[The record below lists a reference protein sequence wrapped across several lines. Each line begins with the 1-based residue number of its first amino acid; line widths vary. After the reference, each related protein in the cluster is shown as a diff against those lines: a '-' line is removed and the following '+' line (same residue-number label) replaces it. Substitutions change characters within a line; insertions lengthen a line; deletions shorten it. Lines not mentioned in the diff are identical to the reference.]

1 MNTNLQEAKALLV
14 EDDPQVQRILVD
26 FFQENNFKVHAV
38 ASAEAALV
46 MMSSYKYSFML
57 TDVGLPGMN
66 GFELIQKAKKLNPQ
80 MLFAITTADAYNFDQ
95 SLLKLVGDLVLEK
108 PFRSSDFS
116 GLITKLRSK
125 LSS

>member
-26 FFQENNFKVHAV
+26 YFQENKFKVHAV

-80 MLFAITTADAYNFDQ
+80 MLFAITTADAYDFDQ

-108 PFRSSDFS
+108 PFCSSDFS

>member
-1 MNTNLQEAKALLV
+1 MSSNLQEAKALLV

-26 FFQENNFKVHAV
+26 FFQENKFKVHAV

-46 MMSSYKYSFML
+46 MMTSYKYSFML

-66 GFELIQKAKKLNPQ
+66 GFELIKKAKRLNPQ
-80 MLFAITTADAYNFDQ
+80 MLFAITTADAYDFDQ
-95 SLLKLVGDLVLEK
+95 SLLKLVDDLILEK
-108 PFRSSDFS
+108 PFRNSDFS
-116 GLITKLRSK
+116 SLLSKLRLK